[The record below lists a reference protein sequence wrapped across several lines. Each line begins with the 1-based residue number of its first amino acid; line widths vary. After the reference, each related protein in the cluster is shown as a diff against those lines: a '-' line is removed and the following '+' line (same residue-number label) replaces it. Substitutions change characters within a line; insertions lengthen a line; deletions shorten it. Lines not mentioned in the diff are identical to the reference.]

1 MDVNQIFKDLAVMI
15 HDQGEMIG
23 ELQKPRSDATF
34 INGTSPVRTVSTAPQ
49 QDLTNNYFS
58 IIKYL
63 TITSDGY

>member
-23 ELQKPRSDATF
+23 ELQKSRSDTSF

-49 QDLTNNYFS
+49 QNLTKNYFS
-58 IIKYL
+58 IIKDL
-63 TITSDGY
+63 TVASYSS